1 MKPTYY
7 RKPILAALAVSALAL
22 TGCTEEDTTAE
33 VVGPVATETSTPGG
47 DMTATPSTAPGAA
60 TSTSTPTST
69 PTDSAAPAGDP
80 VAGAA
85 GAVAVIATAEGA
97 VDDGRAVTLDREGQ
111 GESWIVAVA
120 SGQTRQDV
128 IVSAD
133 GQEVLE
139 QRQEVALTDDK
150 VAELDRATVTL
161 AEAVETAFGEV
172 DGTLARAG
180 DLGEIGGLL
189 TWVVQINET
198 GTGEVLDVGI
208 NAEDGTV
215 TGVGS

>member
-1 MKPTYY
+1 MKLTDY
-7 RKPILAALAVSALAL
+7 RRPVLTVLAVSALAL
-22 TGCTEEDTTAE
+22 TGCGEEDTTAE
-33 VVGPVATETSTPGG
+33 VVGPVATATATGTSTPDEG
-47 DMTATPSTAPGAA
+47 MSA
-60 TSTSTPTST
+60 TSTATSAA
-69 PTDSAAPAGDP
+69 TDSATATESASPDADP

-85 GAVAVIATAEGA
+85 GAAIAIATAEGA
-97 VDDGRAVTLDREGQ
+97 VEDGRAVQLDREAE
-111 GESWIVAVA
+111 GESWIVGVA
-120 SGQTRQDV
+120 SGQTRHE
-128 IVSAD
+128 ITVSAD
-133 GQEVLE
+133 GEEVLE
-139 QRQEVALTDDK
+139 QGEEIALTDDK

-161 AEAVETAFGEV
+161 TEAVETAFGEV

-180 DLGEIGGLL
+180 DLGEINGLL

>member
-7 RKPILAALAVSALAL
+7 RNPILATLAVSALAL
-22 TGCTEEDTTAE
+22 TGCADEETTAE
-33 VVGPVATETSTPGG
+33 VVGPVATETSAPGG
-47 DMTATPSTAPGAA
+47 DMTATPSMAP
-60 TSTSTPTST
+60 TDSMSTPTSM
-69 PTDSAAPAGDP
+69 PTESAAPDADP
-80 VAGAA
+80 VAGAE
-85 GAVAVIATAEGA
+85 GAAIAIATAEDE
-97 VDDGRAVTLDREGQ
+97 VDDGRAVTLDREGE

-120 SGQTRQDV
+120 SGESRQDV

-139 QRQEVALTDDK
+139 VRDEVALTDDK
-150 VAELDRATVTL
+150 IAELDRATVTL
-161 AEAVETAFGEV
+161 AEAVETGFGEV